1 MSAKQVI
8 TMSEFKTVVESFRS
22 DMKKLT
28 EVVNH
33 RFDKVENKIRTMKE
47 QLGVVTMDTTV
58 LKTDVGTLKTDMSS
72 VKEQIS
78 LLHEGQAE
86 IKNELKQKVDRNEFG
101 KLEIRVAR
109 LESKVA

>member
-1 MSAKQVI
+1 LPKAENEVKFWRWKMSAKQVI

-47 QLGVVTMDTTV
+47 Q
-58 LKTDVGTLKTDMSS
+58 
-72 VKEQIS
+72 IS